1 MRTFIHDRFCLIL
14 VLLYLLI
21 PQVVNGQKRNITGTV
36 VDVTGLPIT
45 GATVKISDSPSIG
58 TITDVDG
65 KFTLQAEGNTI
76 LEISFI
82 GYTTRKVTSTSSPM
96 HIVLEEA
103 AQKLNE
109 VVVVGYGIQKKVNLT
124 GAVEQVGSEV
134 FENRSVASVT
144 QALQGSVPNLNITLE
159 DGKPSRTATFNVR
172 GTGSIGQGGNALVL
186 IDGVEGDPSL
196 LNPNDIA
203 SVSVLKDA
211 ASASIYG
218 ARGSFGVVLI
228 TTKNATKGKT
238 TINYTGNFS
247 MQSPTNTPDYVTD
260 GVIWAEHFRNAHYN
274 YNQALPTSMNNGQ
287 QAYSEEWLAEFKRRK
302 AAGITDEVEVNPDGS
317 YVYYANTDWYDLLYK
332 DQTFAQDHNVTISG
346 GSEKSDF
353 YISGRFYDYK
363 GLYNYNPD
371 TYKSMNLRAKAS
383 LQVFD
388 WLRVNNN
395 MEFSNTDHHNPMVIN
410 SAYTVQRYIEL
421 TSFPSMPIYNPD
433 GSYTR
438 PASHSIGG
446 FIDGNN
452 YQDRNNRMLKNTT
465 AFSVNLLDNKMHIN
479 GDFTFRYKTYDSLK
493 KRAKVPYSQ
502 KENVFVMNGSY
513 NNITEANSTTMY
525 TATNLYADYETTLN
539 NAHYLKGMIGYNYET
554 SKLKSLSVDRNGL
567 LLPDANSIDLALG
580 DAITLSQDITNWRI
594 LGLFFRANYAYKD
607 RYLFE
612 VNGRYDGSS
621 KFPQNQQYAFFPS
634 FSAGWRLSEEPF
646 WKVNDNILSNT
657 KIRISYGSLGNGN
670 VAPYSY
676 MELLAIKTSGRV
688 IEGTKPSYTSA
699 PAVIPNSLTW
709 ETATTTDI
717 GLDFSMM
724 NGHLQFSGD
733 YYIRKTK
740 NMYTVGP
747 TLPDVF
753 GATSPKGNYADM
765 TTRGW
770 EISLNYKN
778 QFILANKPFNYEIKA
793 TLHDYISKIDRYN
806 NATKSL
812 DDYYEGQTLGEL
824 WGYKTDGLFQSDAE
838 TEGYVNT
845 IVKSSVDGVWRAG
858 DLKFVDLNNNGKI
871 DYGKNTADDHGDK
884 VILGNSEPRY
894 IYSFTLSGDWNN
906 FFASVFFQGI
916 GKKDWFPG
924 TESPFWGQY
933 NRAYNSLPS
942 WHLGNYWTE
951 ETPNAYLP
959 RYATYNSALGWGN
972 TITDRYIQNVAYLRL
987 KNLQIGYTLP
997 QSLVSK
1003 MNLSNIRVY
1012 ITGENLFCWS
1022 PLYKLTKDFD
1032 ASTVASSKDS
1042 DLSSNNMGAG
1052 NTYPLMKSLSLGLSV
1067 TF

>member
-1 MRTFIHDRFCLIL
+1 
-14 VLLYLLI
+14 
-21 PQVVNGQKRNITGTV
+21 
-36 VDVTGLPIT
+36 
-45 GATVKISDSPSIG
+45 
-58 TITDVDG
+58 
-65 KFTLQAEGNTI
+65 
-76 LEISFI
+76 
-82 GYTTRKVTSTSSPM
+82 M

-109 VVVVGYGIQKKVNLT
+109 VVVVGYGTQKKVNLT

-452 YQDRNNRMLKNTT
+452 YQDRNNRMLKTQQPFRSTFLTTRCTSTVILLSATKRTT
-465 AFSVNLLDNKMHIN
+465 A
-479 GDFTFRYKTYDSLK
+479 
-493 KRAKVPYSQ
+493 
-502 KENVFVMNGSY
+502 
-513 NNITEANSTTMY
+513 
-525 TATNLYADYETTLN
+525 
-539 NAHYLKGMIGYNYET
+539 
-554 SKLKSLSVDRNGL
+554 
-567 LLPDANSIDLALG
+567 
-580 DAITLSQDITNWRI
+580 
-594 LGLFFRANYAYKD
+594 
-607 RYLFE
+607 
-612 VNGRYDGSS
+612 
-621 KFPQNQQYAFFPS
+621 
-634 FSAGWRLSEEPF
+634 
-646 WKVNDNILSNT
+646 
-657 KIRISYGSLGNGN
+657 
-670 VAPYSY
+670 
-676 MELLAIKTSGRV
+676 
-688 IEGTKPSYTSA
+688 
-699 PAVIPNSLTW
+699 
-709 ETATTTDI
+709 
-717 GLDFSMM
+717 
-724 NGHLQFSGD
+724 
-733 YYIRKTK
+733 
-740 NMYTVGP
+740 
-747 TLPDVF
+747 
-753 GATSPKGNYADM
+753 
-765 TTRGW
+765 
-770 EISLNYKN
+770 
-778 QFILANKPFNYEIKA
+778 
-793 TLHDYISKIDRYN
+793 
-806 NATKSL
+806 
-812 DDYYEGQTLGEL
+812 
-824 WGYKTDGLFQSDAE
+824 
-838 TEGYVNT
+838 
-845 IVKSSVDGVWRAG
+845 
-858 DLKFVDLNNNGKI
+858 
-871 DYGKNTADDHGDK
+871 
-884 VILGNSEPRY
+884 
-894 IYSFTLSGDWNN
+894 
-906 FFASVFFQGI
+906 
-916 GKKDWFPG
+916 
-924 TESPFWGQY
+924 
-933 NRAYNSLPS
+933 
-942 WHLGNYWTE
+942 
-951 ETPNAYLP
+951 
-959 RYATYNSALGWGN
+959 
-972 TITDRYIQNVAYLRL
+972 
-987 KNLQIGYTLP
+987 
-997 QSLVSK
+997 
-1003 MNLSNIRVY
+1003 
-1012 ITGENLFCWS
+1012 
-1022 PLYKLTKDFD
+1022 
-1032 ASTVASSKDS
+1032 
-1042 DLSSNNMGAG
+1042 
-1052 NTYPLMKSLSLGLSV
+1052 
-1067 TF
+1067 